1 MTAKECLQKTENFVR
16 RAVYSDVYFACICVV
31 AFLCWCLN
39 WSAVGLILLVAA
51 TCVTLLF
58 GNDAS
63 STFLPVMVCLTAIRN
78 PAEITPVVLAVTI
91 APLTVCIVLFV
102 CRNLPK
108 TVVLGRMFV
117 PQAAVSLALLVG
129 GLGVVSASNYLAEL
143 PLVLALGVGMLL
155 TYFVFVNSTGR
166 NSVDVPLCFAKACV
180 YVGLVVCAELA
191 VLIAQST
198 LEPSQWSQS
207 YWDFGWGNR
216 GMAATFIPFAMVM
229 SLYLSVRTKK
239 HAFAYVLISFVMLL
253 CLALTLSRAATLFG
267 AVAFVCALVAAIVLG
282 NKKQTLVCV
291 AGAVAVGILACAIF
305 WQQVSQLVEGLLSR
319 FSQIKIYFAEGK
331 LVIEGTS
338 GRFGEDGLYG
348 KAWQFF
354 KQSPLFGIGMGGHP
368 NVAIND
374 SPDACARFHSTVFEV
389 IASMGI
395 VGIVC
400 YVFYYVMR
408 FREVLA
414 KPRRKN
420 PFALFTLFAWI
431 AFEGQGLVDMNTF
444 EPVFSFFVVFQ
455 LVVLQK
461 LDGSCEKTEILQL
474 LPPAEMVATKSIC
487 HSPEV
492 VEAKSVQ

>member
-1 MTAKECLQKTENFVR
+1 MTVKECLQKTENVMR
-16 RAVYSDVYFACICVV
+16 RVVYSDVYFACICVV

-39 WSAVGLILLVAA
+39 WSVAGLILLVAA

-58 GNDAS
+58 GNDGSA
-63 STFLPVMVCLTAIRN
+63 TFLPIMVCLAAIRN
-78 PAEITPVVLAVTI
+78 PVEITPVVLAVTI
-91 APLTVCIVLFV
+91 APLSVCFVIFV

-108 TVVLGRMFV
+108 NVLLGRMFV
-117 PQAAVSLALLVG
+117 PLSAVSLALMVG
-129 GLGVVSASNYLAEL
+129 GLGVVSSSNYLSEF
-143 PLVLALGVGMLL
+143 PLVLALGAGMLL
-155 TYFVFVNSTGR
+155 TYFVFVNFTGR
-166 NSVDVPLCFAKACV
+166 NSVDAPLCFAKACV

-191 VLIAQST
+191 VLVAQSQ
-198 LEPSQWSQS
+198 LAPSQWVES
-207 YWDFGWGNR
+207 YWNFGWGNR

-229 SLYLSVRTKK
+229 SLYLSVRTKQ
-239 HAFAYVLISFVMLL
+239 HAFVYVLISFVMLI
-253 CLALTLSRAATLFG
+253 CLALTLSRAATIFG
-267 AVAFVCALVAAIVLG
+267 LVAFVCALVAAIVLG
-282 NKKQTLVCV
+282 NKKQTLACV
-291 AGAVAVGILACAIF
+291 AGAFALCILACAIF
-305 WQQVSQLVEGLLSR
+305 WKEVSQLVEGLLSR

-354 KQSPLFGIGMGGHP
+354 KQNPLFGIGMGGHP
-368 NVAIND
+368 NVAVND
-374 SPDACARFHSTVFEV
+374 SLDACARFHSTVFEV
-389 IASMGI
+389 MASMGI

-420 PFALFTLFAWI
+420 PFALFTLFSWI

-455 LVVLQK
+455 LVVLQR
-461 LDGSCEKTEILQL
+461 LDDNCEKAEILQL
-474 LPPAEMVATKSIC
+474 LPSPEVVATKSI
-487 HSPEV
+487 
-492 VEAKSVQ
+492 Q